1 MSTAT
6 AAPGAKAT
14 DPSQNGSFGLPRE
27 VRIGLAIAAI
37 LAGALLP
44 LFIDGEGGLIDDATI
59 ALAYVV
65 MALGLNIIVGFA
77 GLLDLGY
84 VAFFAIGAYTMGYFG
99 SLFHITADGGE
110 GVHILVSGPA
120 AELPGIHMN
129 FLLIVV
135 LAIIATTIA
144 GMVIGLPTLR
154 LRGDYIA
161 IVTLAFGEIVG
172 RIAINGDEIKGFG
185 TQLTAG
191 RQGITPVDKIDLPFL
206 EAFNSLQLRPWYWV
220 AFALVLIALFVNFR
234 LVDSRLGRAWIALRE
249 DEVAAVSMGVPLV
262 KTKLLAYGTGAAFG
276 GVSGAFLGSYLNTV
290 NADQFQFSFSIFILA
305 MIILG
310 GLGSIW
316 GVVIGAVA
324 LSFINNRLIPDV
336 LNDVPAKIG
345 LDFDLTELSF
355 GIFGFLLVI
364 MMVLRPEGLLPE
376 RRRQIELTAGV
387 EDLAVDDDSYEAK
400 VP

>member
-1 MSTAT
+1 MSAAAAT
-6 AAPGAKAT
+6 APAEPASRRGL
-14 DPSQNGSFGLPRE
+14 QLPRGA
-27 VRIGLAIAAI
+27 RIALTIAAI
-37 LAGALLP
+37 VFGAMLP
-44 LFIDGEGGLIDDATI
+44 LFLDGGGGFIDDATI

-99 SLFHITADGGE
+99 SLFHITANNGE
-110 GVHILVSGPA
+110 GVHLLVSGPA
-120 AELPGIHMN
+120 ANLPGIHLN
-129 FLLIVV
+129 FLLIIV
-135 LAIIATTIA
+135 LAIVATTAA

-206 EAFNSLQLRPWYWV
+206 TTFNSLELRPWYWV
-220 AFALVLIALFVNFR
+220 AFMLVLIALFVNFR
-234 LVDSRLGRAWIALRE
+234 LRDSRLGRAWIALRE

-276 GVSGAFLGSYLNTV
+276 GVAGAFLGSYLNTV
-290 NADQFQFSFSIFILA
+290 NADQFQFAFSIFVLS

-316 GVVIGAVA
+316 GVVVGAVI

-336 LNDVPAKIG
+336 LNDVPAKLG
-345 LDFDLTELSF
+345 LEFDLTELSF

-364 MMVLRPEGLLPE
+364 MMVLRPEGLIPE
-376 RRRQIELTAGV
+376 RRRQIELQEGI
-387 EDLAVDDDSYEAK
+387 EDLAVDEDHVIEAK